1 MKTRKKWTMALC
13 GLLAVIMALLS
24 GCVSSQTGSSTPTEE
39 KQQVYGTAEWVYY
52 SFEEAIN
59 EASTIVY
66 GTAGE
71 RGETKLREGAPGES
85 AIEFYREIPITIK
98 ELVKGEGSGTVA
110 YKEYGGETEDTVYI
124 MRDFTP
130 LEAGKEYILFL
141 HEDGYSL
148 PPNTLIPVEDG
159 AVSTVFVPD
168 SALDEN
174 GEAPESIPVDDYI
187 AMIQEAM

>member
-39 KQQVYGTAEWVYY
+39 KRQMQATAEWVYY
-52 SFEEAIN
+52 DFEEAIN
-59 EASTIVY
+59 EANTIVY

-71 RGETKLREGAPGES
+71 RGETKLREGAEGEGTLD
-85 AIEFYREIPITIK
+85 FYREIPITIK
-98 ELVKGEGSGTVA
+98 ELLKGEGSGTVI
-110 YKEYGGETEDTVYI
+110 YKEFGGETEDTVYTL
-124 MRDFTP
+124 RDFVP

-141 HEDGYSL
+141 DKDGFSL

-159 AVSTVFVPD
+159 AVSTAFVPD

-187 AMIQEAM
+187 AMIQGAM